1 MLINSISLVLS
12 YQNHIFIIKVIRL
25 SRIKIV
31 IETLLHG
38 LKVCQS
44 LKRVNKPKGTKNNG
58 FRRKMLKNLMYL
70 ISENKLNTKGKYFR
84 F

>member
-31 IETLLHG
+31 IETLLLG

-58 FRRKMLKNLMYL
+58 FLRKMLKNLIYL
-70 ISENKLNTKGKYFR
+70 ISENKLNTNGRYFR